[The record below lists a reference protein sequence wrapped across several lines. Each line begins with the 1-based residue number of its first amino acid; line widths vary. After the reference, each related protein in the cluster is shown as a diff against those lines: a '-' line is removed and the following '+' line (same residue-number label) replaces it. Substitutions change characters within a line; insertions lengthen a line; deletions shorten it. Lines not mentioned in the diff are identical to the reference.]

1 MTIVEGNAG
10 VIVIDTLATPG
21 AARVAL
27 DLYFAHRPRKPV
39 VAVIYTH
46 SHGDHFGGISGVVSP
61 ADVAAGRTTV
71 IAPSG
76 FMDALV
82 EEQAFA
88 ANLTARRGEFQ
99 FGAPLPIGEKGTV
112 DYGEGKAVVVVP
124 SGAGSIIP
132 PTETVRT
139 ESRTIDGVRVVFQLA
154 LNRRRGET
162 RTCLPHRNRVVLF
175 APTAGKYLQSVR
187 RCCMRCRLQTCST
200 TSERVST
207 GREPERRGR
216 S

>member
-1 MTIVEGNAG
+1 MKNYSEPSHINVGTGEELTIRE
-10 VIVIDTLATPG
+10 LAELV
-21 AARVAL
+21 ARV
-27 DLYFAHRPRKPV
+27 
-39 VAVIYTH
+39 
-46 SHGDHFGGISGVVSP
+46 GDW
-61 ADVAAGRTTV
+61 
-71 IAPSG
+71 
-76 FMDALV
+76 
-82 EEQAFA
+82 
-88 ANLTARRGEFQ
+88 RGEFQ

-162 RTCLPHRNRVVLF
+162 RTCLPHRNRAVLF
-175 APTAGKYLQSVR
+175 ARPAGKYLQSVR